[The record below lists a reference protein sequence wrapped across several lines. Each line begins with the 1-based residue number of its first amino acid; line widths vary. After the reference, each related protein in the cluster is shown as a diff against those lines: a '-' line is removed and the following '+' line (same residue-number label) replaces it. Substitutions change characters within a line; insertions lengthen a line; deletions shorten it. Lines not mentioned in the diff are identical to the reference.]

1 VSRPNDKKKRHHVS
15 TAFGH
20 YRRPIDVDAN
30 QKDFRPYKD
39 KSDITCYNCSK
50 KGHFKREYRS
60 PRKDRWRPTPGKE
73 VTTIERGTR
82 VVEVSAYDAY
92 DQDDLEDAIDHKSQ
106 YVREDTDDNA
116 YEDPEQ

>member
-1 VSRPNDKKKRHHVS
+1 
-15 TAFGH
+15 
-20 YRRPIDVDAN
+20 
-30 QKDFRPYKD
+30 
-39 KSDITCYNCSK
+39 
-50 KGHFKREYRS
+50 
-60 PRKDRWRPTPGKE
+60 
-73 VTTIERGTR
+73 